1 MPDIDEQ
8 IRRAMQEGQFEDLPG
23 RGRPLQLDEDPFE
36 DPDWRLAHHMLRSAG
51 YSLPWIET
59 RREIEADLATHCLE
73 IQRAWERHQSAA
85 VSPDLTRRRWDQAQ
99 VNFREAIAELNKRI
113 LSYNLEAPSMQ
124 LQLQPINPARE
135 IERAMQTG
143 SGYKN
148 GLK

>member
-1 MPDIDEQ
+1 MPDTDEQ
-8 IRRAMQEGQFEDLPG
+8 IRRAIQEGQFEDLPG

-59 RREIEADLATHCLE
+59 RREIEADLDAHRLE

-85 VSPDLTRRRWDQAQ
+85 VDSDLTRQRWDQAQ
-99 VNFREAIAELNKRI
+99 VNFREVIAELNKRI

-135 IERAMQTG
+135 IKRAMQADG
-143 SGYKN
+143 G
-148 GLK
+148 

>member
-1 MPDIDEQ
+1 MPNTDEQ

-23 RGRPLQLDEDPFE
+23 QGRPLQLDEDPFE

-59 RREIEADLATHCLE
+59 RREIEADLAAHRLE

-85 VSPDLTRRRWDQAQ
+85 VDTDLTHQRWDQAQ

-124 LQLQPINPARE
+124 LQLKPINPARE
-135 IERAMQTG
+135 IERTIQIDRG
-143 SGYKN
+143 
-148 GLK
+148 

>member
-1 MPDIDEQ
+1 MPNTDEQ
-8 IRRAMQEGQFEDLPG
+8 IRRAMQEGQFEELPG

-59 RREIEADLATHCLE
+59 RREIEADLAAHRLE
-73 IQRAWERHQSAA
+73 IQRAWERLQSAA
-85 VSPDLTRRRWDQAQ
+85 VDSDLTSQRWDQAQ

-124 LQLQPINPARE
+124 LQLQPTNPDRE
-135 IERAMQTG
+135 IKRAMQADG
-143 SGYKN
+143 G
-148 GLK
+148 

>member
-1 MPDIDEQ
+1 MPDTDEQ

-59 RREIEADLATHCLE
+59 HREIKADLAAQRLE
-73 IQRAWERHQSAA
+73 IQRAWECHHSAA
-85 VSPDLTRRRWDQAQ
+85 VDPHLTRQRWDQAQ

-135 IERAMQTG
+135 IERVMQADG
-143 SGYKN
+143 G
-148 GLK
+148 

>member
-1 MPDIDEQ
+1 MPNTDEQ

-59 RREIEADLATHCLE
+59 RREIEADLTAARLDLKKS
-73 IQRAWERHQSAA
+73 WERHQAA
-85 VSPDLTRRRWDQAQ
+85 AKDLDLTRQRWDQAQ
-99 VNFREAIAELNKRI
+99 ASFRDAIAELNKRI
-113 LSYNLEAPSMQ
+113 FSYNLEAPSMQ

-135 IERAMQTG
+135 IERAIQADG
-143 SGYKN
+143 G
-148 GLK
+148 